1 MDYKEYRRVKKR
13 LETARKFMRIS
24 NTMLR
29 DIKQELSE
37 NDVVCVGID
46 DAKLSEAIDSLN
58 GYITVFTGGYVPD
71 NGQLELFN

>member
-1 MDYKEYRRVKKR
+1 MDYKEYRRLKKR

-29 DIKQELSE
+29 DIKQELSDNE
-37 NDVVCVGID
+37 VVCVGID
-46 DAKLSEAIDSLN
+46 DGKLSEAIDSLN

-71 NGQLELFN
+71 DGQLELFS